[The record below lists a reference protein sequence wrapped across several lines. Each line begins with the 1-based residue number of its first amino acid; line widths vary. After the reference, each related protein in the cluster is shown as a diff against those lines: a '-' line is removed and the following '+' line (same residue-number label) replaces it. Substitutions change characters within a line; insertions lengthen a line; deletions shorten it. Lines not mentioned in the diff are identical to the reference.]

1 MTVASATGGDLKE
14 EFIAM
19 RQKGHSYRSI
29 GEHYGFSHERV
40 RQIIG
45 DDPRISPMRSSQ
57 VRRLDLGA
65 KLKAYLLET
74 GPVPRDELLTEFE
87 ITERQLTYITSH
99 DQDFPRHL
107 IILARRDTSTQ
118 YSDADVRESMQ
129 AIWGRLQEAEPGVEG
144 MSHVLYDHYRDT
156 DTDPSPALLIG
167 RYGSWDRACDVGEV
181 PHGVTFRAKNTYS
194 SAWTDEALF
203 AVLRRY
209 VTDVSKRGER
219 PSYGRYDRWQREHAD
234 APSGTTIRN
243 RGKLIGLGTWPDVI
257 AAAMAAQPKGE

>member
-129 AIWGRLQEAEPGVEG
+129 AIWGRLQEAE
-144 MSHVLYDHYRDT
+144 
-156 DTDPSPALLIG
+156 
-167 RYGSWDRACDVGEV
+167 
-181 PHGVTFRAKNTYS
+181 
-194 SAWTDEALF
+194 
-203 AVLRRY
+203 
-209 VTDVSKRGER
+209 TDVSKRGER

-257 AAAMAAQPKGE
+257 AAAMAAQPKGK